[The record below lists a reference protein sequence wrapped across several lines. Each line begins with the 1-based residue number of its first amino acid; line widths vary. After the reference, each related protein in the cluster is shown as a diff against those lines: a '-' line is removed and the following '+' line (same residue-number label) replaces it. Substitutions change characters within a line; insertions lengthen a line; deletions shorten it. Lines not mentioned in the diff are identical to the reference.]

1 MPEGKIVLRATE
13 DLKKVILKVAEKYGV
28 KVDRIILFGSRA
40 RGDFREDSDWDI
52 LIVTEKK
59 LNKKTE
65 EDFWLETKR
74 ELVFSG
80 IIPEIIIASRDEV
93 ERYRNLRGF
102 VYYHAL
108 TEGVI
113 L

>member
-40 RGDFREDSDWDI
+40 RGDFRDDSDWDI
-52 LIVTEKK
+52 LIVS
-59 LNKKTE
+59 
-65 EDFWLETKR
+65 ETKTDR
-74 ELVFSG
+74 NTERRFLYECVLRLLDLDVDAE
-80 IIPEIIIASRDEV
+80 PVMVSRD
-93 ERYRNLRGF
+93 
-102 VYYHAL
+102 YYNKRKNTFGNICGTATL
-108 TEGVI
+108 EGVV